1 MSYRY
6 LLGGILFSSLLACTS
21 HTGSVSDSKFQIV
34 VDPSTPKEILAPW
47 LFYAGSRA
55 HWMEKKFFEQNP
67 GVTSYQYTFMEEVE
81 ARKRCAHLWREV
93 RVKDGLTNR
102 YLDDL
107 VTVLDANFLEEYTW
121 TYFRSDDWRQPND
134 LRLAEFD
141 RWRSMNLQG
150 HKPET
155 RAVSQFIER
164 Q

>member
-6 LLGGILFSSLLACTS
+6 LLRGFFFASVLGCAS
-21 HTGSVSDSKFQIV
+21 HTISVSDSKVGIV
-34 VDPSTPKEILAPW
+34 VDPSTPKEALAPW

-67 GVTSYQYTFMEEVE
+67 GVTRYQYTFMEEVD
-81 ARKRCAHLWREV
+81 ARKRCAYLWREV

-107 VTVLDANFLEEYTW
+107 VTVLEANFLEEYVW
-121 TYFRSDDWRQPND
+121 TYFRSDDWHQPNG

-141 RWRSMNLQG
+141 QWRSTNLRG
-150 HKPET
+150 HRPET
-155 RAVSQFIER
+155 RAVSRFEGK
-164 Q
+164 